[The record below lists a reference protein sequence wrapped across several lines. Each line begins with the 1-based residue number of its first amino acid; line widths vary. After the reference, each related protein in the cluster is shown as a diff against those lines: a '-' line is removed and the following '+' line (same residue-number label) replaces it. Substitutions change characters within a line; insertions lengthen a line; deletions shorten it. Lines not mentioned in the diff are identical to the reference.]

1 MRLRVLPLTRDNP
14 EHFTVSFL
22 VLEIHLI
29 KLRVPKHCTFRGRNM
44 FPAGVE
50 PPHVR
55 VFHKDQEADVTNVSV
70 LIYRRSR
77 SRDGMFNSKLQ
88 IYDAAKYHWTDVNI

>member
-1 MRLRVLPLTRDNP
+1 
-14 EHFTVSFL
+14 
-22 VLEIHLI
+22 
-29 KLRVPKHCTFRGRNM
+29 M